1 MEKEKLKEE
10 CIKLFLSGKSYTEI
24 AKLTN
29 YSRQHVSNLIKN
41 DKRIKEKLNNKT
53 VKVYKLKN
61 RSRMNIPIN
70 AEFLRKIG
78 VSKNCEK
85 EDFVEVHLD
94 EKNKIITIKKL

>member
-1 MEKEKLKEE
+1 MNEEEKAVLEEKIIE
-10 CIKLFLSGKSYTEI
+10 
-24 AKLTN
+24 
-29 YSRQHVSNLIKN
+29 
-41 DKRIKEKLNNKT
+41 
-53 VKVYKLKN
+53 VYKLKN